1 MEAQYLFKYMTV
13 QHKIAGLIKKKG
25 TSIVILDFKLHYIKM
40 INYETLSAYQN
51 EIHDK
56 DHVLQLTF

>member
-13 QHKIAGLIKKKG
+13 QHKIAGLIKKN
-25 TSIVILDFKLHYIKM
+25 TSIVILDFKLHYIKT

-56 DHVLQLTF
+56 NHVLQLTF